1 MLRHHRISKNQNLI
15 QNNSFFENRLFLDWT
30 HKWKLVNVK
39 TDTEFLFPKVN
50 FFLTVEKN
58 LEDDISN
65 RQGEY
70 LLKFNLDRNK
80 CWCYPDITPDKIIYE
95 SAACTKICCDGIF
108 DTIGGFLNYN
118 GNYKIVDDTLTIIND
133 NVYTLIKVAE

>member
-70 LLKFNLDRNK
+70 LLKFNLDRTAQR
-80 CWCYPDITPDKIIYE
+80 YVVMEY
-95 SAACTKICCDGIF
+95 
-108 DTIGGFLNYN
+108 
-118 GNYKIVDDTLTIIND
+118 
-133 NVYTLIKVAE
+133 LIQLVVF